1 MFPVFGGFA
10 VSTLLLGLL
19 TCWLSTPQKRK
30 RRTPE
35 DLPFHLSHP
44 SHEQRGAVR
53 CGRHSVRVLIRTG
66 EEEKPQEGWVIDR
79 STGGFGFLLIAPAV
93 AWSTGPVGDKS
104 VLEVRPTNA
113 PFDCSWVRVE
123 IRHIGPGYRPGR
135 SPGRRRIG
143 RFHRSQLGSRENGS
157 IKSRSGSRGRV
168 DRGIRTPAE
177 LPFGTVAQNRAVET
191 GRLFELGNCRRN
203 HAKLFGTDGGAKV
216 DHDSP
221 KMASDKVVLCC
232 RAIPFSRYYRSFLLA
247 LLSPPAL

>member
-79 STGGFGFLLIAPAV
+79 STGGFGFLLIAAPV
-93 AWSTGPVGDKS
+93 AWSAGPFGDKS

-113 PFDCSWVRVE
+113 PFDGSWVRVE
-123 IRHIGPGYRPGR
+123 IRHIDQKSNYWLAGGRLLDDIPPEVWPFFGYETLQAVQGR
-135 SPGRRRIG
+135 EHGLS
-143 RFHRSQLGSRENGS
+143 SS
-157 IKSRSGSRGRV
+157 V
-168 DRGIRTPAE
+168 
-177 LPFGTVAQNRAVET
+177 T
-191 GRLFELGNCRRN
+191 GRGGYVDALERSSWVGHGSSHNSRRSN
-203 HAKLFGTDGGAKV
+203 VYQRSRQMVLVPNGRHTCEAFADCDDIGG
-216 DHDSP
+216 
-221 KMASDKVVLCC
+221 KM
-232 RAIPFSRYYRSFLLA
+232 
-247 LLSPPAL
+247 

>member
-1 MFPVFGGFA
+1 MCCQKIFCRRNSIKRCKMVTFCNATCRRWDKVTICRVGRDVA
-10 VSTLLLGLL
+10 VHL
-19 TCWLSTPQKRK
+19 TGREFYPRPDKYRAESIKLPSKIE
-30 RRTPE
+30 RR
-35 DLPFHLSHP
+35 
-44 SHEQRGAVR
+44 V
-53 CGRHSVRVLIRTG
+53 VILI
-66 EEEKPQEGWVIDR
+66 D
-79 STGGFGFLLIAPAV
+79 PAV

-232 RAIPFSRYYRSFLLA
+232 RAIPFSRNYRSFLLA